1 MVVPARRVRRRV
13 TLTEIAEAC
22 GIAPSTVSR
31 AFSNPNRVSAEM
43 YERITS
49 KAQEMGYASALL
61 PAAADNR
68 LARGTIALILPNLTN
83 PFNLDVI
90 RGAQAQIRAASFL
103 HLVVSTEESL
113 PVEEQWL
120 REMARTA
127 DGIVISSPRIED
139 EALRAVAQIAPTV
152 MINREA
158 PGLSGVVIDTPA
170 GLAQAVQYLNSLG
183 HERIAY
189 VRGPHG
195 SWTDRTRF
203 DAISAAA
210 AEREVDLVA
219 VGRYQPTLANG
230 AAAADAVVLTGAT
243 ACIFFNDVL
252 AIGALDRFHQLG
264 VSIPDDLS
272 VVGCDDIFGSSFS
285 HPPLTTVTSPGESAG
300 RAAVD
305 LLISRFSTRDR
316 SDRIDHISAH
326 LTVRASTAPAPR

>member
-1 MVVPARRVRRRV
+1 MAVPARRVQRRV

-22 GIAPSTVSR
+22 GVAPSTVSR
-31 AFSNPNRVSAEM
+31 ALSNPNRVSPAM

-61 PAAADNR
+61 PAAENR
-68 LARGTIALILPNLTN
+68 LVRGTIALVLPNLTN

-90 RGAQAQIRAASFL
+90 RGAQGQIRAANYL
-103 HLVVSTEESL
+103 HLLVSTEESL
-113 PVEEQWL
+113 PMEEQWL
-120 REMARTA
+120 RELARTV
-127 DGIVISSPRIED
+127 DGIVVSSPRID
-139 EALRAVAQIAPTV
+139 DDALRSVAQVAPTV
-152 MINREA
+152 LINREA
-158 PGLSGVVIDTPA
+158 RGLSGIVIDTPA
-170 GLAQAVQYLNSLG
+170 GLGQAVHYLNSLG
-183 HERIAY
+183 HTRIAY

-203 DAISAAA
+203 DAITAAA
-210 AEREVDLVA
+210 AEHDVDIVP

-230 AAAADAVVLTGAT
+230 AAAADAVVLTRAT

-252 AIGALDRFHQLG
+252 AIGALDRFRQLG
-264 VSIPDDLS
+264 VSIPQDLS

-305 LLISRFSTRDR
+305 MLIGRFTSRDR
-316 SDRIDHISAH
+316 TDRTDHISAH
-326 LTVRASTAPAPR
+326 LTVRDSTGPLRND

>member
-1 MVVPARRVRRRV
+1 MVVPARRVQRRV
-13 TLTEIAEAC
+13 TLSEIAEAC
-22 GIAPSTVSR
+22 GVAPSTVSR
-31 AFSNPNRVSAEM
+31 ALSNPNRVSPAM

-49 KAQEMGYASALL
+49 KAQEMGYTSALL
-61 PAAADNR
+61 PAADNR
-68 LARGTIALILPNLTN
+68 LARGTIALVVPNLTN

-90 RGAQAQIRAASFL
+90 RGAQSQIRAASYL
-103 HLVVSTEESL
+103 HLLVSTEESL
-113 PVEEQWL
+113 PMEEQWL
-120 REMARTA
+120 REMSRTV
-127 DGIVISSPRIED
+127 DGIVVSSPRIDD
-139 EALRAVAQIAPTV
+139 EVLRAVAQVVPTV
-152 MINREA
+152 VINRAA

-170 GLAQAVQYLNSLG
+170 GLGQAVHYLNSLG
-183 HERIAY
+183 HTRIAY

-210 AEREVDLVA
+210 SERDIEIVA

-230 AAAADAVVLTGAT
+230 AAAADAVVLTHAT

-300 RAAVD
+300 RASVD
-305 LLISRFSTRDR
+305 MLIGRFATRDR

-326 LTVRASTAPAPR
+326 LTVRASTGPRRDG